1 MTTMTIYY
9 GKANPIK
16 AVGKHQCKLLDF
28 AHTYKGWHT
37 FNTKDKD
44 TVRAVHGLYKRGCL
58 EVIGDQFRF
67 VYP

>member
-1 MTTMTIYY
+1 MTTMTLYY
-9 GKANPIK
+9 GKPEPIK

-28 AHTYKGWHT
+28 AHTYRGWHT
-37 FNTKDKD
+37 FAKDRNTLK
-44 TVRAVHGLYKRGCL
+44 AVEGLQRRGCL

>member
-9 GKANPIK
+9 GKAEPIK

-28 AHTYKGWHT
+28 AYTYRGWHT
-37 FNTKDKD
+37 FAKDRNTLK
-44 TVRAVHGLYKRGCL
+44 AVEGLQRRGCL

>member
-9 GKANPIK
+9 GKAEPIK

-28 AHTYKGWHT
+28 AHTYRGWHT
-37 FNTKDKD
+37 FAQDKV
-44 TVRAVHGLYKRGCL
+44 TVRAVEDLQRRGCL